1 MGLAERLPAALENVD
16 ALLVRRQKAS
26 QIKELWRSTYQEAFQ
41 YAMPTRE
48 TFTWQTP
55 GAQRN
60 SRLYDSTLQEATYTA
75 ANTLIAT
82 VFPSWMRWSELAPG
96 GAIPKSNVDLAIV
109 AGLQKATETFFG
121 FLESSNFSTVIN
133 ESALDLQVGTAS
145 LQFDEGDNEQPFR
158 FSAIPLSSIE
168 IEEGPDG
175 SIETTWLPRK
185 IKARNLVRSYEGLD
199 EFDLPHSI
207 QQLIVHH
214 PENDIELIQGCVYN
228 PDNKHYYGIVIYP
241 QDKSILWRW
250 DFGPSSPMIV
260 ARASKVTGE
269 TYGRGRVLLALSDA
283 KTLDKIVE
291 FQLRH
296 AAIQV
301 AGAYTGVSDGVLNPY
316 TAVIQPNVVIP
327 VASNA
332 NDNPSLKLLDVGGNF
347 MITDTMVEALR
358 ERIRRTLLGPEP
370 SEGPVKSAT
379 EVLVQDR
386 NRLWAM
392 GGESGRIQVELLAK
406 IVHRGV
412 FILQRRGLI
421 PKFKIDGRAVSIR
434 FTSPFAKSQ
443 ASEDLMAL
451 DRTLQTIG
459 GLGPEA
465 APGAL
470 SIGLK
475 ISSIP
480 EWVARKTGLDMDLV
494 NSAEDRA
501 KLQKETADAAVQ
513 AAPMLMGEEGGQPAA
528 PAAGLAG

>member
-1 MGLAERLPAALENVD
+1 MPQVDRLPSQLENVD
-16 ALLVRRQKAS
+16 ALIVRRNKAS
-26 QIKELWRSTYQEAFQ
+26 QIKELWRSVYTEAFQ

-48 TFTWQTP
+48 TFTWQTQ
-55 GAQRN
+55 GAHRN
-60 SRLYDSTLQEATYTA
+60 NRLYDSTLQEATYTA

-96 GAIPKSNVDLAIV
+96 GAIPKSNIPHQVV
-109 AGLQKATETFFG
+109 QGLQESTEIFFDY
-121 FLESSNFSTVIN
+121 LEHSNFSTVIN

-145 LQFDEGDNEQPFR
+145 LQFDEGDDDKPFR
-158 FSAIPLSSIE
+158 FTAVPLSQIE

-175 SIETTWLPRK
+175 SIETTWMARK
-185 IKARNLVRSYEGLD
+185 IKARNLVRSYEGLE

-207 QQLIVHH
+207 KTLIVEH
-214 PENDIELIQGCVYN
+214 PESEIDLIQGCVFH
-228 PDNKHYYGIVIYP
+228 PESKRYYGLVIYP
-241 QDKSILWRW
+241 QDKSLLWRW
-250 DFGPSSPMIV
+250 DFGESSPMIV
-260 ARASKVTGE
+260 ARASKTTGE
-269 TYGRGRVLLALSDA
+269 TYGRGRVLLAMSDA
-283 KTLDKIVE
+283 RTLDKMVE

-316 TAVIQPNVVIP
+316 TAVISPNVVIP

-332 NDNPSLKLLDVGGNF
+332 NDNPSLQPLDIGGNF
-347 MITDTMVEALR
+347 MVTEHMIDALR
-358 ERIRRTLLGPEP
+358 ERVRRTMLGPEP

-406 IVHRGV
+406 IVLRGV
-412 FILQRRGLI
+412 FILQKRGII
-421 PKFKIDGRAVSIR
+421 PKFKIDGRQVSIR

-451 DRTLQTIG
+451 ERTLATIG
-459 GLGPEA
+459 SLGPES

-470 SIGLK
+470 SVGLK
-475 ISSIP
+475 VEAIP
-480 EWVARKTGLDMDLV
+480 DWVARKTGLDMKIV
-494 NSAEDRA
+494 NSPEERE
-501 KLQKETADAAVQ
+501 KLKKDAADAAVQ
-513 AAPMLMGEEGGQPAA
+513 AAPRLLGEEGEPAA
-528 PAAGLAG
+528 PAA